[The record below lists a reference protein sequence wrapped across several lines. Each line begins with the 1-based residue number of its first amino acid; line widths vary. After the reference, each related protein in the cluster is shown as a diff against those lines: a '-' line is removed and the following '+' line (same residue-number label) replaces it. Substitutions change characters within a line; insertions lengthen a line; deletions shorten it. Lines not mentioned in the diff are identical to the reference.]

1 MIRAVFFDVG
11 GTLIHPWPSV
21 GSVYARVGK
30 KFDIHASA
38 EAMEQAFR
46 SAWKESK
53 RGALTTSNKE
63 WWRSL
68 VSRAVPNARDGYFEA
83 LYEEFAQPDA
93 WRIFPD
99 VFETLTEC
107 RSRKLHVGVIS
118 NWDERL
124 RPLLE
129 RLDLSRY
136 LDSLTISCEVG
147 AEKPA
152 AAIFR
157 AALRA
162 AGTSAGE
169 ALHVGDSEVD
179 DVAGAEA
186 IGMNALLVRGDWAAV
201 RARITSL
208 AVCA

>member
-21 GSVYARVGK
+21 GAVYARVGE
-30 KFDIHASA
+30 KFDIHVSA

-68 VSRAVPNARDGYFEA
+68 VNRAVPNARDGYFEA